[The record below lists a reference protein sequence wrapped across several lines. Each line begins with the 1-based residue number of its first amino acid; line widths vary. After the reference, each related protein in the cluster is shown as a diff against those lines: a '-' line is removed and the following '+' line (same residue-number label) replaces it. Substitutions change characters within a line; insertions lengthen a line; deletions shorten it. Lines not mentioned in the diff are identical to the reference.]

1 MLNEEKIAL
10 LNVGD
15 ELYVGVIYKQR
26 ILYRHAKFLS
36 YDPCLLYTSDAAD
49 ASRV

>member
-26 ILYRHAKFLS
+26 ILYLS
-36 YDPCLLYTSDAAD
+36 LIHI
-49 ASRV
+49 

>member
-15 ELYVGVIYKQR
+15 ELYVGVIYKPTN
-26 ILYRHAKFLS
+26 IISCKIFL
-36 YDPCLLYTSDAAD
+36 
-49 ASRV
+49 VMIQKQEF